1 MVAQKQ
7 NLKRQECA
15 FPVLVSER
23 DTLAFLGGRS
33 FGFIP
38 CLVCLIKDG
47 WHYSVRCVSFPWSPF
62 SPAPYMVKENI
73 SRLPG
78 NSRIPASR
86 KRSSAVELFVEGRPS
101 LLRWTYVL
109 YRQVLKEEARA
120 SLSDYVHLLVL
131 WHFFLLSFLFSSL
144 RRFFFFYC
152 TGFLFNGLHWI
163 TV

>member
-7 NLKRQECA
+7 NLKRQECV

-47 WHYSVRCVSFPWSPF
+47 WHYSVRCVSFPCSPF

-78 NSRIPASR
+78 NGRIPASR
-86 KRSSAVELFVEGRPS
+86 KRSSAAELFVEGRPS

-109 YRQVLKEEARA
+109 YRRVLKEEARA
-120 SLSDYVHLLVL
+120 SVFTHRLIWLCSSFSIMTLISFELVL
-131 WHFFLLSFLFSSL
+131 FLLLHRISF
-144 RRFFFFYC
+144 
-152 TGFLFNGLHWI
+152 
-163 TV
+163 